1 MELTDLAI
9 KAAKPRDK
17 PFKLSDS
24 HGLFLPVN
32 PGGSKLWRW
41 RYRLDRKE
49 KLMALGKYPIV
60 SLARARELHFTGR
73 KTLAAG
79 IFAGLF
85 GGFPILGVSASGCQQ
100 EEREPT

>member
-1 MELTDLAI
+1 
-9 KAAKPRDK
+9 
-17 PFKLSDS
+17 
-24 HGLFLPVN
+24 
-32 PGGSKLWRW
+32 
-41 RYRLDRKE
+41 
-49 KLMALGKYPIV
+49 LGKYPIV